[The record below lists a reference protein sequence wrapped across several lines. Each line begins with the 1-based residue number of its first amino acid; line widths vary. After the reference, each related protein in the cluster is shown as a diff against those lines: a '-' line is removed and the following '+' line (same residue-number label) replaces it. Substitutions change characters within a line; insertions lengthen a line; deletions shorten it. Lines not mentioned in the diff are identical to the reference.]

1 MTTRRRP
8 GTGRTAALVSIT
20 LLAGAAAAAPG
31 ERGHAVGKKVSSSP
45 ITVYVGTYTD
55 GGSRGIYR
63 FALDPVSGVPTAPV
77 LVAES
82 ENPSFLALSPDGR
95 YLYAVN
101 ETDHFDA
108 KGSGAVSSF
117 AVDSRTG
124 ALRFLSQQSSQ
135 GADPCHLTVDG
146 EGRHVLV
153 ANYTGGNVVV
163 LPVGK
168 DGQLEPASC
177 VRPHYGHGPRL
188 DRQKEPHAHAIVF
201 DPTGHLVLSTDLGAD
216 RVFVYRF
223 DPARGVLE
231 ANDPPFAA
239 VEPGS
244 GPRHLAFHPSGRFV
258 YTINELASTITALSW
273 DGKTGRLTPFQTMS
287 TLPAGFQG
295 ENDTAEIVVSPDG
308 RFVYGSN
315 RGHDSLAVFR
325 VDPSTGRLSLAG
337 DVSSGGKTPRSFA
350 LDPTGR
356 WLLAANKDSG
366 TIVVFR
372 LDPTSGLPSPVGSPV
387 RVDKAVCLLPVPP
400 LP

>member
-1 MTTRRRP
+1 MTTRGSRRA
-8 GTGRTAALVSIT
+8 GRAAVLASIT
-20 LLAGAAAAAPG
+20 LLAGAAVAAWGKEGHDVG
-31 ERGHAVGKKVSSSP
+31 ERSSSSP

-77 LVAES
+77 LAAES

-117 AVDSRTG
+117 AVDSQTG

-135 GADPCHLTVDG
+135 GADPCHLTVD
-146 EGRHVLV
+146 EGGRYVLV
-153 ANYTGGNVVV
+153 ANYTGGNVAV
-163 LPVGK
+163 LPVGD
-168 DGQLEPASC
+168 DGKLEPASC
-177 VRPHYGHGPRL
+177 VRAHSGHGPRP

-201 DPTGHLVLSTDLGAD
+201 DPTGQRVLSTDLGAD

-223 DPARGVLE
+223 DSTRGALE
-231 ANDPPFAA
+231 PNEPPSAA

-258 YTINELASTITALSW
+258 YTINELASTITGLSW
-273 DGKTGRLTPFQTMS
+273 DERAGRLTPFQTVS
-287 TLPAGFQG
+287 TLPADFRG
-295 ENDTAEIVVSPDG
+295 ENDTAEIAVSPDG

-315 RGHDSLAVFR
+315 RGHDSLVVFR
-325 VDPSTGRLSLAG
+325 VDAATGRLSLAG
-337 DVSSGGKTPRSFA
+337 HVSTGGKTPRSFA
-350 LDPTGR
+350 IDPSGR

-372 LDPTSGLPSPVGSPV
+372 LDPASGLPSPVGSPI
-387 RVDKAVCLLPVPP
+387 RVDKAVCVLPVPP
-400 LP
+400 RP

>member
-1 MTTRRRP
+1 MTTRRSP
-8 GTGRTAALVSIT
+8 GAGRAVALVSIT
-20 LLAGAAAAAPG
+20 LLAGAAVATPG
-31 ERGHAVGKKVSSSP
+31 ERGHAVGRKVSSSP

-55 GGSRGIYR
+55 AGSRGIYR
-63 FALDPVSGVPTAPV
+63 FRVDPASGVPTAPV

-108 KGSGAVSSF
+108 KGSGAVTSF

-124 ALRFLSQQSSQ
+124 GLRFLSQQSSQ
-135 GADPCHLTVDG
+135 GADPCHLSVDD

-153 ANYTGGNVVV
+153 ANYTGGNVAV

-168 DGQLEPASC
+168 DGRLEPASC
-177 VRPHYGHGPRL
+177 VRPHSGHGPRPQ
-188 DRQKEPHAHAIVF
+188 QKGPHAHEIVF
-201 DPTGHLVLSTDLGAD
+201 DPTRRFVLSTDLGAD

-231 ANDPPFAA
+231 ANDPPFAD

-244 GPRHLAFHPSGRFV
+244 GPRHLAFDRSGRFV
-258 YTINELASTITALSW
+258 YTINELASTIIALSW
-273 DGKTGRLTPFQTMS
+273 DGKTGRLAPFQTVS
-287 TLPAGFQG
+287 TLPAGFEG

-315 RGHDSLAVFR
+315 RGHDSLVVFR
-325 VDPSTGRLSLAG
+325 LDASSGRLSLVG
-337 DVSSGGKTPRSFA
+337 EVSSGGKTPRSFA
-350 LDPTGR
+350 IEPSGR
-356 WLLAANKDSG
+356 WLLAANKDTG
-366 TIVVFR
+366 TVVVFR
-372 LDPTSGLPSPVGSPV
+372 IDPTSGLPSPVGSPV
-387 RVDKAVCLLPVPP
+387 RVDKAVSVLPVASHP
-400 LP
+400 